1 MSRKDLL
8 PAAGPVLTLRQA
20 LYRAARDYRG
30 GMGALALAIGL
41 DPEEM
46 AKRLNPTDNRPMR
59 PEIIEEILFVTRDMR
74 ILEALGRQAAALCF
88 VPVPVASLRDAM
100 AASSEALERMAKLM
114 RGVGEAVADQRW
126 EDHEIAEL
134 RYHAEKV
141 VCQVMGIVAGAEQA
155 KEAHIHGH
163 H

>member
-46 AKRLNPTDNRPMR
+46 AKRLNPTDVRPMR
-59 PEIIEEILFVTRDMR
+59 PEIIEEILFVTHDMR
-74 ILEALGRQAAALCF
+74 ILEALGRQVSAIWF
-88 VPVPVASLRDAM
+88 KPVPVASLPDALAAAGDAM
-100 AASSEALERMAKLM
+100 ERLGQLM
-114 RGVGEAVADQRW
+114 RGMSAAVADQRW
-126 EDHEIAEL
+126 EAHEVAQL
-134 RYHAEKV
+134 RYHAEIV
-141 VCQVMGIVAGAEQA
+141 VRQVLGMVAGAEQA
-155 KEAHIHGH
+155 MEVAHG
-163 H
+163 